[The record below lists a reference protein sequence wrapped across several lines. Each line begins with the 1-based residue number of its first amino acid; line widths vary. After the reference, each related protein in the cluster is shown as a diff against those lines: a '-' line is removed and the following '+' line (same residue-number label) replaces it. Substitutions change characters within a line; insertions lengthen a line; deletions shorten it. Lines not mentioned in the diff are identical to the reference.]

1 MLYISNLN
9 EKSFFKYIFLL
20 ILVILYPLFS
30 VFVTGYNENNKTYS
44 IPRGFESAIEIKS
57 GDIVSQEITVKNK
70 IDNIGFLVA
79 TGGSERENKGHITI
93 SLQQKEIVSSY
104 TMDISK
110 FEDWSYISPE
120 LELDQFT
127 TGNATLSITTD
138 DTEIGSSIYIVTST
152 QNIYEIPA
160 ASMNSETL
168 SGPLYVTYTFYDDTS
183 ISIIYNVI
191 LLFLLL
197 LCIILL
203 SIELSTKERNGI
215 IYLLTTFILFLII
228 CMRYPTFTLNNNAWA
243 EVGINY
249 IPWASE
255 KGFFEN
261 LFSLE
266 AGLYL
271 NFLGRIVSF
280 FVVHILPGLHYAPLM
295 MNIISTL
302 IMSAMVATI
311 SSGVLKKYISSI
323 ESIIISILLF
333 TCLVDGET
341 SAVPL
346 QMGYWGIIPIIVF
359 FIALIGNMPLSRRQT
374 MIFMCIS
381 ILCVLSKMSFV
392 ILIPTGFLLLI
403 LLYKYISKKA
413 KYCTIIIMIF
423 ALIQGMVSE
432 ILRYKNNISG
442 AGTIKIPSL
451 FELINGLFYYQVQI
465 WNTLFPKIQNNNFI
479 LYNIFVLA
487 LILFS
492 IIFCFYYIYIKKK
505 YIKLFSGILLLVCLS
520 FSQSGLVL
528 LTDVFSTGE
537 QGINWNKVIQLPM
550 NRTYFFS
557 YVPIIVI
564 LIVFFKFYI
573 EYYVKNLVFFKR
585 NIYVLLYISLFFICS
600 FQSYW
605 SATYFTNITDDTGEW
620 NYYYKQLDNNYY
632 YIPISPLNWAIQS
645 NSVASTLEL
654 TEMKNEVTLEDS
666 MENIFFIY
674 VKKEDS
680 TNQLSSN
687 KYYIKLYDKNKKLI
701 KRIPQ
706 INSDNKN
713 YIGFY
718 FSTPLSNI
726 KYISFTYDND
736 QVAYISSFMTFAQAV
751 DINNGGI

>member
-1 MLYISNLN
+1 MLYASNLN
-9 EKSFFKYIFLL
+9 KKSFLKYIFLL

-30 VFVTGYNENNKTYS
+30 VFITAYNENNKTYS

-70 IDNIGFLVA
+70 IDKLEFLVA

-120 LELDQFT
+120 LDLDQFT
-127 TGNATLSITTD
+127 TGNAILSITTD

-168 SGPLYVTYTFYDDTS
+168 SGPLYVTYTFYDSTS
-183 ISIIYNVI
+183 ISIIYNMN

-203 SIELSTKERNGI
+203 SIELSIKERNSI

-228 CMRYPTFTLNNNAWA
+228 CIRYPTFTLNNNAWA
-243 EVGINY
+243 EVGVNY

-280 FVVHILPGLHYAPLM
+280 FVVHILPSLHYAPLM
-295 MNIISTL
+295 INIISAL

-311 SSGVLKKYISSI
+311 SSGVLKKYISSL
-323 ESIIISILLF
+323 ESIIIAILLF

-341 SAVPL
+341 AAVPL

-374 MIFMCIS
+374 IIFMCIS

-403 LLYKYISKKA
+403 LLYKYISQKA
-413 KYCTIIIMIF
+413 KYCTVIIMIF
-423 ALIQGMVSE
+423 ALIQGIVSE

-442 AGTIKIPSL
+442 AGDIKIPSL
-451 FELINGLFYYQVQI
+451 FELINGLFYYQVQL
-465 WNTLFPKIQNNNFI
+465 WNTLFPKLTNNNFI
-479 LYNIFVLA
+479 LYNWLFLGFIIFV
-487 LILFS
+487 
-492 IIFCFYYIYIKKK
+492 IIFSLYNIYKKRNIKF
-505 YIKLFSGILLLVCLS
+505 FSGILIFMCLS
-520 FSQSGLVL
+520 FSHLGLVL
-528 LTDVFSTGE
+528 LTEGFTTLD
-537 QGINWNKVIQLPM
+537 QNIDWNIVTCLPM
-550 NRTYFFS
+550 NRTYF
-557 YVPIIVI
+557 
-564 LIVFFKFYI
+564 L
-573 EYYVKNLVFFKR
+573 N
-585 NIYVLLYISLFFICS
+585 YISIIGVFIISFKCCIWFLVRKNITLRKYIYIIIYLPLFYVCS
-600 FQSYW
+600 FQNYW
-605 SATYFTNITDDTGEW
+605 SSEYFTNILSDIGDWEH
-620 NYYYKQLDNNYY
+620 YYKMLDNNNY
-632 YIPISPLNWAIQS
+632 YIPISPINWGLKS
-645 NSVASTLEL
+645 NADIISINLEESKSNVL
-654 TEMKNEVTLEDS
+654 LDNTVN
-666 MENIFFIY
+666 NIFFIY
-674 VKKEDS
+674 TQKDRD
-680 TNQLSSN
+680 TNQLSSE
-687 KYYIKLYDKNKKLI
+687 KYYLNLYDANKNLI
-701 KRIPQ
+701 KSVIQ
-706 INSDNKN
+706 INDNYKN

-718 FSTPLSNI
+718 LETPLSDI
-726 KYISFTYDND
+726 KYVSFTYSNGVPAYVSNSVIFCQDNLHEE
-736 QVAYISSFMTFAQAV
+736 
-751 DINNGGI
+751 